1 MADNILAK
9 ACSNAVSGTLDE
21 FPLFSSLP
29 VEIQCR
35 IFKEAFPDPEIVYW
49 DFGLGVEHRGEEG
62 ASIFFAKNKRHALLS
77 FLLACKNSHAEVFR
91 NYEKIEINFPTPMK
105 FQSCNQSDRYRYLRK
120 AVDTLSVSFLS
131 FISLDMEGGSMT
143 LNNITHLA
151 LNVDFDYPW
160 DGVYMRVLAKFY
172 ISISIHC
179 PALNTLYFIYDYGAG
194 RGDWCTPEY
203 HQLFDVS
210 EGCVDL
216 DWDFPRLKQSL
227 NEQFRYSSNRRQ
239 NPDLH
244 TVLEDLKDMDREFKQ
259 LSKNFDRFINTTEND
274 MWDKPGKETLEYWEN
289 IRPTPVLMLR
299 CQDHFQASP
308 CSCKSEYPELYLRQN
323 GIYLRVHKDRT
334 PLHMYAG
341 LRQIFDGE
349 PW

>member
-1 MADNILAK
+1 MADNISTTV
-9 ACSNAVSGTLDE
+9 CSNAALGISDG

-49 DFGLGVEHRGEEG
+49 DFDLGIQIGGVAGVF
-62 ASIFFAKNKRHALLS
+62 IFFSKNRRHALLS

-91 NYEKIEINFPTPMK
+91 NYDKIEINFPTPMY

-143 LNNITHLA
+143 LNNLTHLA
-151 LNVDFDYPW
+151 LDVDFDYPW
-160 DGVYMRVLAKFY
+160 DGLYMRILAKFY

-179 PALNTLYFIYDYGAG
+179 PALNTLYFIYDYGLG
-194 RGDWCTPEY
+194 RGNWCTHEY
-203 HQLFDVS
+203 HQLLDVT
-210 EGCVDL
+210 EGCLDL

-227 NEQFRYSSNRRQ
+227 NEQYRYSSNRRQ
-239 NPDLH
+239 NTDLH
-244 TVLEDLKDMDREFKQ
+244 RVLDDLKDMDREFKQ
-259 LSKNFDRFINTTEND
+259 LSKNFDRFMNTTAND
-274 MWDKPGKETLEYWEN
+274 TWDKPVGETLKYWEN
-289 IRPTPVLMLR
+289 IRPTPVLLLR
-299 CQDHFQASP
+299 CQDHFLAST
-308 CSCKSEYPELYLRQN
+308 CSCKSEYPTLYLRQN

-334 PLHMYAG
+334 PLNMYTG

>member
-1 MADNILAK
+1 MADKTLMT
-9 ACSNAVSGTLDE
+9 ACSKAASGILGD

-49 DFGLGVEHRGEEG
+49 DFDLGVKLRGE
-62 ASIFFAKNKRHALLS
+62 ADAFIFFSKNKHHALLP

-91 NYEKIEINFPTPMK
+91 NYEKIEINFPTLMD
-105 FQSCNQSDRYRYLRK
+105 FQSCNLSDRYRYLRK

-143 LNNITHLA
+143 LNYITHLA
-151 LNVDFDYPW
+151 LDVDFDYAW
-160 DGVYMRVLAKFY
+160 DGLYMRVLAKFY

-179 PALNTLYFIYDYGAG
+179 PALNTLYFIYDYGVG
-194 RGDWCTPEY
+194 RGDWCTHEY
-203 HQLFDVS
+203 HQIFDVS
-210 EGCVDL
+210 EGCLDL

-239 NPDLH
+239 NTDLH

-259 LSKNFDRFINTTEND
+259 LSKNFDHFMNTTEND
-274 MWDKPGKETLEYWEN
+274 TWDKPEEETLKYWEN
-289 IRPTPVLMLR
+289 ISPTPVLLLR
-299 CQDHFQASP
+299 CQDHFLTSP
-308 CSCKSEYPELYLRQN
+308 CPCKSEYPELYLRQN
-323 GIYLRVHKDRT
+323 GIYLRVYKDRT
-334 PLHMYAG
+334 PLHMYTG

-349 PW
+349 LW